1 MLQSFL
7 DDFSDRPKTTKDL
20 FSLLNQILNMA
31 VKHGLIRL
39 NPISICIIK
48 NYEQNHGSLIDKDEE
63 YKLLNTYKGTEWELP
78 FAIAIYTG
86 LRPNEYAS
94 AIIENDFIK
103 AVNSKRHNSNG
114 KIEYKYIPITPM
126 LRPYLKGINELPAT
140 PNLQN
145 LTRRLK
151 KVLPNHKLYD
161 LRTTFQTRCTEC
173 GITDSVIGVWMG
185 NSIGKLKEAYTDFSK
200 SFLLKEAEK
209 FLY

>member
-1 MLQSFL
+1 
-7 DDFSDRPKTTKDL
+7 
-20 FSLLNQILNMA
+20 
-31 VKHGLIRL
+31 
-39 NPISICIIK
+39 
-48 NYEQNHGSLIDKDEE
+48 
-63 YKLLNTYKGTEWELP
+63 
-78 FAIAIYTG
+78 
-86 LRPNEYAS
+86 
-94 AIIENDFIK
+94 
-103 AVNSKRHNSNG
+103 
-114 KIEYKYIPITPM
+114 M
-126 LRPYLKGINELPAT
+126 LRPYLKDINELPAT